1 VDRRVQQSLTH
12 NQHNRF
18 SLHRSIDWTGAFWL
32 ASGVPALVLFSMGAI
47 AATVGKPAWLIWI
60 VSISLGLVQAFTYAE
75 VAGLF
80 PHKTGGISVHS
91 SVAWA
96 NYNKWIAALCVWC
109 NWVAWG
115 PVLAIGSALAAG
127 YILNVIYPPDA
138 VINTWQIT
146 LLDLSFLKAGLSL
159 RINAVFIIGAV
170 MMILVFAIQNGGI
183 LRSAK
188 AMMIISLSG
197 LMPLML
203 IAIVPLITGDLRV
216 NNFYPLTPLAYDSEG
231 YVVSG
236 VWDMAGWSLVAGAL
250 FIAAWSTYA
259 FETAVC
265 YTREFKQPSYD
276 TQRALLYSGLLCLF
290 AFVLIPFT
298 FQGHIGLGQ
307 MIEPQQ
313 LNAEGLV
320 IKPAQYDGMLA
331 ADIYSGMGIANAFYT
346 ILGGSGI
353 VIDIFVVMLVLAL
366 MLAIMTT
373 MSGSSRTLYQGSID
387 GLLPKYLSQVN
398 QHGAPTSAMWTNLI
412 INLMFLALSDY
423 VFLLASSCVSYIIF
437 NFLTLNSGWIHRLD
451 RPNWKRSYRT
461 PKPLFVMGI
470 AIAFL
475 NVGLMAFGANIWGSG
490 TLLSGLILAS
500 ISIPLFCWRHY
511 LMDKGELPLSMQ
523 EDIQAGHAAVSSRK
537 AGLWPYLA
545 LFFSVL
551 LVGGIQFILD

>member
-1 VDRRVQQSLTH
+1 VQQSLTH

>member
-1 VDRRVQQSLTH
+1 MDRRVQQSLTH

-216 NNFYPLTPLAYDSEG
+216 NNFYPLTPLA
-231 YVVSG
+231 
-236 VWDMAGWSLVAGAL
+236 
-250 FIAAWSTYA
+250 
-259 FETAVC
+259 
-265 YTREFKQPSYD
+265 
-276 TQRALLYSGLLCLF
+276 
-290 AFVLIPFT
+290 
-298 FQGHIGLGQ
+298 
-307 MIEPQQ
+307 
-313 LNAEGLV
+313 
-320 IKPAQYDGMLA
+320 
-331 ADIYSGMGIANAFYT
+331 
-346 ILGGSGI
+346 
-353 VIDIFVVMLVLAL
+353 
-366 MLAIMTT
+366 
-373 MSGSSRTLYQGSID
+373 
-387 GLLPKYLSQVN
+387 
-398 QHGAPTSAMWTNLI
+398 
-412 INLMFLALSDY
+412 
-423 VFLLASSCVSYIIF
+423 
-437 NFLTLNSGWIHRLD
+437 
-451 RPNWKRSYRT
+451 
-461 PKPLFVMGI
+461 
-470 AIAFL
+470 
-475 NVGLMAFGANIWGSG
+475 
-490 TLLSGLILAS
+490 
-500 ISIPLFCWRHY
+500 
-511 LMDKGELPLSMQ
+511 
-523 EDIQAGHAAVSSRK
+523 
-537 AGLWPYLA
+537 
-545 LFFSVL
+545 
-551 LVGGIQFILD
+551 